1 MQKTKL
7 VLIITALTLVV
18 AASVAVTFAQFANA
32 QTTTP
37 TPNNGYNTQA
47 PYGYN
52 GYNCSIFATQTHSMA
67 QTPPL
72 TRKAVTNME
81 PHKEQTLLVD
91 KTDNTAWGHAWT
103 LSGKQSLLYLF
114 LTKNYPYNSLD
125 FKKEKRIEIG
135 F

>member
-52 GYNCSIFATQTHSMA
+52 CPYLPPNTSNGINTTPQPQGCYQYGTTQG
-67 QTPPL
+67 
-72 TRKAVTNME
+72 TNSPCGQNGQYGMGMGM
-81 PHKEQTLLVD
+81 H
-91 KTDNTAWGHAWT
+91 G
-103 LSGKQSLLYLF
+103 
-114 LTKNYPYNSLD
+114 
-125 FKKEKRIEIG
+125 RIW
-135 F
+135 